1 MSFKQYLGNNG
12 RKSVYFHF
20 KVFEERS
27 DLSWS
32 KAMVSLTLD
41 ELCCLL
47 TAYQKFRR
55 EARDAHLDLQR
66 TQESAEEEEIDEPL
80 KKEARRDN

>member
-1 MSFKQYLGNNG
+1 M
-12 RKSVYFHF
+12 
-20 KVFEERS
+20 
-27 DLSWS
+27 SWS

-55 EARDAHLDLQR
+55 EDRDAHLDLQR
-66 TQESAEEEEIDEPL
+66 TKESAEEEEIDEPL